1 MNDVSGTRESAS
13 SPIPGTGITRAAG
26 AVTLATMISRILGVG
41 REMVMAKYFG
51 AGFYTDAFNIAYR
64 IPNLFRDLFAEGA
77 LSSAFV
83 PTFVR
88 QLDREGARR
97 AWELSNRVISAL
109 LIILGLLTVVF
120 FVFAKGFV
128 YLLAAGYAATPGKME
143 LTVQMTRI
151 VSPFLL
157 CVALA
162 AVVMGM
168 LNAFGTFF
176 IPAVA
181 PSAFNV
187 CCILAGIFLSPF
199 MPYLGMAPV
208 VSMAVGA
215 LVGGASQFLV
225 QLPAACRLGWRFRF
239 SPDLSD
245 PGVRRIA
252 SLMLPAVVGLSATQI
267 NITVDSQLAS
277 QYGNGPVSWL
287 NYGFRLMQLPIGLFG
302 VAIATAATATVSHH
316 AAANALEKLR
326 DTIHSSLRLAAC
338 LTFPATVG
346 LAFFREPIVRLLY
359 ERGSFLPGDTLQ
371 TSRVVLLYSLALFAY
386 SAVKI
391 LVPAF
396 YALGDT
402 RTPVHTSVTSIVFKI
417 AINFILIIKM
427 GFLGL
432 ALATAIASWVNF
444 ALLARRMDRI
454 AHGRAWRQ
462 ELPAYARI
470 AGASLAMGLLAA
482 LTYRFAAW
490 VLPGGG
496 GIVLACHLVA
506 AIAVGGMIILPL
518 LHLFGVAEGREL
530 TQLIRRNLFRR
541 RTA

>member
-1 MNDVSGTRESAS
+1 
-13 SPIPGTGITRAAG
+13 
-26 AVTLATMISRILGVG
+26 
-41 REMVMAKYFG
+41 MVMAKYFG

-97 AWELSNRVISAL
+97 AWDLANRVISAL

-128 YLLAAGYAATPGKME
+128 YVLAAGYAETPGKIE

-162 AVVMGM
+162 AVAMGM
-168 LNAFGTFF
+168 LNAFGSFF

-181 PSAFNV
+181 PAAFNV

-199 MPYLGMAPV
+199 MPNLGMAPV

-225 QLPAACRLGWRFRF
+225 QLPAAYRMGWRFRF
-239 SPDLSD
+239 LLDFSD

-252 SLMLPAVVGLSATQI
+252 GLMLPAVVGLSATQI

-287 NYGFRLMQLPIGLFG
+287 NYGFRLMHLPIGLFG
-302 VAIATAATATVSHH
+302 VAIATATTATVSHH
-316 AAANALEKLR
+316 AAASALGRLK
-326 DTIHSSLRLAAC
+326 DTVHSSLRLAAC

-346 LAFFREPIVRLLY
+346 LVFFREPIVRLLY
-359 ERGSFLPGDTLQ
+359 ERGSFLPEDTLQ

-402 RTPVHTSVTSIVFKI
+402 RTPVRTSVTSVVLKI
-417 AINFILIIKM
+417 AINFVLIIRM

-432 ALATAIASWVNF
+432 ALATAIASWANF
-444 ALLARRMDRI
+444 VLLLRRLDRTIQGGAR
-454 AHGRAWRQ
+454 HQ
-462 ELPAYARI
+462 EIQAYVRI

-490 VLPGGG
+490 LLPGNG
-496 GIVLACHLVA
+496 GIVLACHLGA
-506 AIAVGGMIILPL
+506 AIAAGGVAILPL
-518 LHLFGVAEGREL
+518 LHLFGVREGREL
-530 TQLIRRNLFRR
+530 SQLIKRNLFRR
-541 RTA
+541 